1 MVLPMTAAPV
11 SAPVVAQNADVRF
24 LGKLLGDVIRTSGG
38 SGLLDRIEA
47 IRAASVDRYRGIAN
61 PRSLPAGWESLSLDE
76 TVAFVRSFMLF
87 SMLANLAEDRQGA
100 AAEKDSSLGSALAYL
115 EAQRLA
121 RPQAAPLLDHALIT
135 PVLTAHPTEVMRK
148 SMLDHRNRI
157 AALMA
162 QRDAALQETS
172 AGEVI
177 EEAIAAQ
184 IAFLWQTRALRHE
197 RLYVADEVDTAL
209 AYLRDIF
216 LPVIPALY
224 ARCERLLKKRPPSF
238 LRLGSWIGGDRDGN
252 PHVTADSLRLA
263 LGPARPALL
272 TDYLEQL
279 NATGADLALSSQLA

>member
-1 MVLPMTAAPV
+1 MAYSAPIGYACSLYIMVGPMTRAAP
-11 SAPVVAQNADVRF
+11 AIAQNADVRF
-24 LGKLLGDVIRTSGG
+24 LGKLLGDVIRAYGG
-38 SGLLDRIEA
+38 DALLDRIEA
-47 IRAASVDRYRGIAN
+47 IRAASVDRCRGIAN
-61 PRSLPAGWESLSLDE
+61 PRGLAAGWESLSLDE

-100 AAEKDSSLGSALAYL
+100 AAEKDSTLGSALAFL
-115 EAQRLA
+115 EAQGVTRE
-121 RPQAAPLLDHALIT
+121 QAAALLDDALIT

-157 AALMA
+157 AALMS
-162 QRDAALQETS
+162 QRDAGLHETA

-216 LPVIPALY
+216 LPV
-224 ARCERLLKKRPPSF
+224 
-238 LRLGSWIGGDRDGN
+238 
-252 PHVTADSLRLA
+252 
-263 LGPARPALL
+263 
-272 TDYLEQL
+272 
-279 NATGADLALSSQLA
+279 

>member
-1 MVLPMTAAPV
+1 MVSPMTAAPV
-11 SAPVVAQNADVRF
+11 IAQNADVRF
-24 LGKLLGDVIRTSGG
+24 LGKLLGDVIRTYGG

-100 AAEKDSSLGSALAYL
+100 AAEKDSTLAAALDFL
-115 EAQRLA
+115 EAQGVKRA
-121 RPQAAPLLDHALIT
+121 DAATLLDRALIT

-162 QRDAALQETS
+162 QRDAGLQETS

-184 IAFLWQTRALRHE
+184 IAFLWQTRAR
-197 RLYVADEVDTAL
+197 
-209 AYLRDIF
+209 
-216 LPVIPALY
+216 
-224 ARCERLLKKRPPSF
+224 
-238 LRLGSWIGGDRDGN
+238 
-252 PHVTADSLRLA
+252 
-263 LGPARPALL
+263 
-272 TDYLEQL
+272 
-279 NATGADLALSSQLA
+279 